1 LAPILPDS
9 DGLRFCTLPSLR
21 EMVPVTAIPIK
32 DPRETEKK
40 LQARRAHE
48 ERRALAMKRQR
59 DVFAALAKFIH
70 GRHGFLVSSPADPD
84 LRIEV
89 EQYSELPDELES
101 LGYCLR
107 PAGSGERIIGDRIT
121 PVLVYKF
128 SIPLPR

>member
-1 LAPILPDS
+1 
-9 DGLRFCTLPSLR
+9 
-21 EMVPVTAIPIK
+21 MTAIPAK

-48 ERRALAMKRQR
+48 ERRALAMKQQR
-59 DVFAALAKFIH
+59 ELFGALAKFIH
-70 GRHGFLVSSPADPD
+70 GRRGFLVSSPADPD

-101 LGYCLR
+101 LGYSLR
-107 PAGSGERIIGDRIT
+107 PAGSSERIIQDRIV
-121 PVLVYKF
+121 PVLIYKF